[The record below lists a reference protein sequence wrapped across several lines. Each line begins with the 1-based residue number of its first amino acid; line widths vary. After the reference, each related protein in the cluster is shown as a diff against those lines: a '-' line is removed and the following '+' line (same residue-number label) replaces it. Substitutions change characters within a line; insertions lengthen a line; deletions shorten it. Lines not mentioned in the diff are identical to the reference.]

1 MLEVKSSAVNGA
13 KDLKQSGSAVA
24 MVLPGRP
31 SLLRLTALILI
42 LSGLVGLAAC
52 TGSGDSAGR
61 AGTATCVAPGITE
74 TEIKAG
80 VLFPDTGPFSY
91 SMRAFRAGIEARLGE
106 VNIAGGVNGRK
117 IVYTWRDDA
126 SDPQVNLT
134 AARELIQKEEV
145 FGIMEGLGAVSG
157 SAQYLA
163 DLDVPVI
170 GLGAE
175 PVWAAHENMF
185 TWHNYTLAAG
195 SSTVWGDFIRG
206 TGGTRAAVVDV
217 ALNDAVQDYHRQ
229 LVDSL
234 WAAGVSVD
242 INFEVTAET
251 TGFGA
256 LARQMKAANIDTIT
270 GVVTPDVLA
279 QILPAVRAAGV
290 NLRTVLLSLGYDRD
304 LLKKL
309 GPVLAGTSIYI
320 SFLPFEL
327 NTPAHQ
333 RLLTA
338 MARYSSQSEAPEQ
351 ESAVFGWLSA
361 DLFLRGLQAGGAC
374 PNRQSF
380 IQGLRAV
387 HDYGGAG
394 LLPAPVDL
402 AKNRGQ
408 LTDCYYFVRVSDDG
422 RQFVPLQSAARCGN
436 LIN

>member
-1 MLEVKSSAVNGA
+1 MA
-13 KDLKQSGSAVA
+13 
-24 MVLPGRP
+24 LPGRS

-42 LSGLVGLAAC
+42 LCGLVGLAAC
-52 TGSGDSAGR
+52 TGSEDSAG
-61 AGTATCVAPGITE
+61 AATCAAPGITE

-80 VLFPDTGPFSY
+80 ILFPDTGPFSH
-91 SMRAFRAGIEARLGE
+91 SMHAFRAGIEARLGE
-106 VNIAGGVNGRK
+106 ANSAGGVNGRK
-117 IVYTWRDDA
+117 IVAVWRDDA
-126 SDPQVNLT
+126 STPQLNLT

-175 PVWAAHENMF
+175 PAWVTHENMF
-185 TWHNYTLAAG
+185 TWHNYTHSTG
-195 SSTVWGDFIRG
+195 SSTVWGDFIRSA
-206 TGGTRAAVVDV
+206 GGTRAAVVDV
-217 ALNDAVQDYHRQ
+217 ALNEAVQEYHRQ
-229 LVDSL
+229 LVESL
-234 WAAGVSVD
+234 RVAGVSVD
-242 INFEVTAET
+242 IDSEVTAET

-256 LARQMKAANIDTIT
+256 LARQMKEANIDAIT

-279 QILPAVRAAGV
+279 QIIPAVRAAGV

-304 LLKKL
+304 LLTQF
-309 GPVLAGTSIYI
+309 GPVLAGTTIYI

-338 MARYSSQSEAPEQ
+338 MAHHSSQSEVPEQ

-361 DLFLRGLQAGGAC
+361 DLFLRGLQTAGAC

-387 HDYGGAG
+387 HDYDGAG

-402 AKNRGQ
+402 AKDRDQ
-408 LTDCYYFVRVSDDG
+408 LADCYYFVRVSDDG
-422 RQFVPLQSAARCGN
+422 RQFVPLQSAARCGSP
-436 LIN
+436 IN